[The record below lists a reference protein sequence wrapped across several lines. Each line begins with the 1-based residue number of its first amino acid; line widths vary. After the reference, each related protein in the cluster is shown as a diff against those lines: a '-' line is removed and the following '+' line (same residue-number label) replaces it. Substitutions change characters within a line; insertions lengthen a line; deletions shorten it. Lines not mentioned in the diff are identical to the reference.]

1 VLTEG
6 VLTDGVL
13 IRDTA
18 RRLARDAWIERRL
31 FEVLG
36 AWSTDCPE
44 PEVARLLAEQS
55 HHHAWHASLLEE
67 RQPVLHDLAA
77 DELAP
82 PASVVALLD
91 ALAAPSGTIE
101 RLTGLVRVVVPE
113 LLAGYE
119 EQLAMANPVADAPVT
134 RVLLLVVADEQEDWR
149 AAVGVLRRMLR
160 TERDVMGAAA
170 HQSQL
175 DGLLLLTRRD

>member
-1 VLTEG
+1 

-18 RRLARDAWIERRL
+18 RQLARDAWIERRL
-31 FEVLG
+31 FEILG
-36 AWSTDCPE
+36 AWSADCPE
-44 PEVARLLAEQS
+44 PDAARLLAEQS

-67 RQPVLHDLAA
+67 RQPVLHDLGA

-82 PASVVALLD
+82 PASLVALLD
-91 ALAAPSGTIE
+91 AVAAPTRTIE

-119 EQLAMANPVADAPVT
+119 ERLAVANPVADAPVA
-134 RVLLLVVADEQEDWR
+134 RVLRLVVADEQEDWR
-149 AAVGVLRRMLR
+149 AAVGVLRSMLR
-160 TERDVMGAAA
+160 TEGDVVGATAQ
-170 HQSQL
+170 QSNL
-175 DGLLLLTRRD
+175 EGLLLRSR